1 MEVYKRYASREH
13 DVPLLGTKQQQQQY
27 QQRLDDH
34 FELEQEQHQTQNKE
48 NQPQGELQNDQKK
61 EPLQYESK
69 KPPSDSGIKLNL
81 LLAQPGDLSKG
92 SRRNSRGSISAYE
105 VSTKSNEEWL
115 KIFPHAAYFTGED
128 SFFGNIII
136 MVYENP
142 TTNKTCTTSFTQF
155 GSITYE
161 NLILDARSRFWPS
174 CENLLPVFQKS
185 NVRRALAISNL
196 KNYNRVANSAYGHIM
211 KSHWDETTAGNLA
224 NNMKLITEQT
234 PNDLG
239 LQLLKMGLLQTHV
252 ISSSVLDIV
261 YDNTPSPTNANIIEE
276 NNKMVFLLGNQLDQ
290 LFDPLLEYSPEA
302 LEIMYKPPS
311 QDSMTSSNSSMPS
324 VMFAI
329 IEEILTVQTNYTMG
343 LVSLLQDFI
352 IPLRIHVLSA
362 ASNAGISKINQVFPP
377 TIDEVT
383 RINCILLDSLVKGS
397 KFGVQEVFKVMGMI
411 LPYFY
416 KPFIR
421 HEANLK
427 QFAGRLNRFHS
438 KNVEKIFENEQVNKG
453 KYSVREIDSIVC
465 GSLLELSKI
474 KMIMTRLYDA
484 VTLSRGHFSKED
496 LAKME
501 LYYKAIVGVVD
512 AFGFE
517 ETSDQEAAVNKK
529 RIFTPTGKI
538 LSEIA
543 SKWPIELQYGWLTRK
558 VVGIFELQNVKP
570 RIEEEIIDVLIIFS
584 DHLLFLTIKDMEYTS
599 KMIAQRRLWT
609 TKEETEDSV
618 KMLSISDILMHA
630 MVNEKPL
637 PESLPSME
645 VNCWCEMNDAAISSY
660 KAGDD
665 EHYLRFFITSNK
677 GFREEQI
684 EQEEMNEGY
693 EKHNPSTFS
702 KNYKVFQ
709 REIKSSKSN
718 HEVFNSAQVIID
730 LINKAKILNKSQPFH
745 LFKTLGN
752 DLTMYSTAHDL
763 SVYEMER
770 CKSPFALFLNLSSKQ
785 VGAYFNHNKDLFL
798 IMNAS
803 FINSHQLQFEAY
815 NRIETFQLSEIIEAS
830 HLKDF
835 VLETVSK
842 GYISYINFY
851 NETLRYN
858 LIQSYHSD
866 LNYFLN
872 SFVNHEFASHNQY
885 LVKND
890 DYSRSVKTKESN
902 MNVSAIHSIPDVY
915 VEKFMETSKRPRS
928 TKRASQ
934 DGNDHH
940 IASNKDTSGPPL
952 KKRKK
957 SFFRKIF
964 GGLFKSKNAHATSQ
978 NKVSSK
984 QDKPKPDN
992 IKIGEISQDET
1003 SVRKQTQESSV
1014 VQSQKQSR
1022 PYSSVGMPTSTSKQE
1037 LEERLPSRV
1046 STIRIPK
1053 SDIQKVDHLYQ
1064 PHPEI
1069 KKQKYDSKTTCEIQ
1083 EKDVL
1088 TQGNERNS
1096 YIPQNFVQNERN
1108 PVPLVPTENP
1118 ERTPEVTSVPVF
1130 KSIEP
1135 NATTR
1140 IQNPQ
1145 NRHSIATSTPTNGVP
1160 NSVVRLPPQS
1170 NYSSNKY
1177 TVIQP
1182 TDSTMEAES
1191 ILTDVTAHPFRVV
1204 PQSSKNSI
1212 DSRSVI
1218 SRKHRSL
1225 TEENVLVLDGL
1236 HSHSYRTR
1244 LNKLLEGDFSKV
1256 FQEDLYNDGESNWI
1270 KITRENSSLF
1280 NAEINALKEDADMD
1294 TEDVIEIPSSR
1305 NSSNNARYLAASR
1318 NASDGSTL
1326 GGSDNSNRIISGH
1339 YAPPT
1344 ENRILSGSSL
1354 LSNNHNGG
1362 SIKRDISVNSLTSTQ
1377 MMEEFTR
1384 DIDSKFAHLDIITE
1398 DLYYEDLN
1406 QFTFQPQIDH
1416 QMIEKAKQLDLTNT
1430 SSKYSSTTDDEE
1442 FYSPNEFEEK
1452 FEAKSQ
1458 EQANLLSLQRPFLEN
1473 PHASRHFTTNSISS
1487 EVTMT
1492 NENNNQSCVNSDK
1505 TKEIIAVV
1513 GDKSDSEDML
1523 LSDFPHNP
1531 DSYLS
1536 ELLDGTLR
1544 FDYDL
1549 EDKDEVTGRNE
1560 AVSKTNL
1567 QTDRSIASRKELPPI
1582 FQSPSLTYLASYIRS
1597 GKTIPKDMD
1606 RIITGESTTYKFG
1619 RY

>member
-48 NQPQGELQNDQKK
+48 SQPQVQLQYDQKK
-61 EPLQYESK
+61 EFSQHELK

-105 VSTKSNEEWL
+105 VSTKTNEEWL

-261 YDNTPSPTNANIIEE
+261 YDNTPSSTNANIIEE

-302 LEIMYKPPS
+302 LEIMYKPPPS
-311 QDSMTSSNSSMPS
+311 DNMTSSNSSMPS

-474 KMIMTRLYDA
+474 KMIMTRLYDT
-484 VTLSRGHFSKED
+484 VTISKGHFSKED

-517 ETSDQEAAVNKK
+517 EPSDQEATANKK

-538 LSEIA
+538 LSEVA

-570 RIEEEIIDVLIIFS
+570 RVEEEIIDVLIIFS

-609 TKEETEDSV
+609 TNENTQDSV

-645 VNCWCEMNDAAISSY
+645 VNCWCEMNEATISSY

-677 GFREEQI
+677 GFREERN
-684 EQEEMNEGY
+684 EEEEMHEGD

-770 CKSPFALFLNLSSKQ
+770 CKSPFALFLNLSPKQ

-815 NRIETFQLSEIIEAS
+815 NRIETFSLSEIIEAS

-866 LNYFLN
+866 LNFFLN
-872 SFVNHEFASHNQY
+872 SFVNHEFALHNQY
-885 LVKND
+885 LVKSE

-940 IASNKDTSGPPL
+940 IASKKDASGPPPL

-964 GGLFKSKNAHATSQ
+964 GGLFKSKNAHATTQ
-978 NKVSSK
+978 NMDSLQQV
-984 QDKPKPDN
+984 KPRTDN
-992 IKIGEISQDET
+992 SYIGEISKDDT
-1003 SVRKQTQESSV
+1003 SVRKQIQENSV
-1014 VQSQKQSR
+1014 EQSQKQSR
-1022 PYSSVGMPTSTSKQE
+1022 PYSTVGMPTSTSKQE
-1037 LEERLPSRV
+1037 LEERLPSHV

-1069 KKQKYDSKTTCEIQ
+1069 KKQKYDSKEAQ
-1083 EKDVL
+1083 VKDVDL
-1088 TQGNERNS
+1088 KQGDERNS
-1096 YIPQNFVQNERN
+1096 YIPQKLQNEKIS
-1108 PVPLVPTENP
+1108 VPIVKAENS
-1118 ERTPEVTSVPVF
+1118 ENTPEVTSVPVF
-1130 KSIEP
+1130 KSLEP
-1135 NATTR
+1135 YVATR
-1140 IQNPQ
+1140 VQKSQ
-1145 NRHSIATSTPTNGVP
+1145 NRHSIATTTPTNAVR

-1177 TVIQP
+1177 TVIPP
-1182 TDSTMEAES
+1182 TDSTMETES
-1191 ILTDVTAHPFRVV
+1191 ILTDVTAHPFRV

-1212 DSRSVI
+1212 DSKSVI

-1244 LNKLLEGDFSKV
+1244 LNKLLEADFSKA
-1256 FQEDLYNDGESNWI
+1256 FQEDLYNDGESNWT

-1305 NSSNNARYLAASR
+1305 NSSNNARYLATSR

-1354 LSNNHNGG
+1354 LSNNHNGV
-1362 SIKRDISVNSLTSTQ
+1362 SIKRDISVSSLTSSQ

-1398 DLYYEDLN
+1398 DSYYEDSN
-1406 QFTFQPQIDH
+1406 QFTFQPPPIDQ
-1416 QMIEKAKQLDLTNT
+1416 QMIEKAKQQDLTNA
-1430 SSKYSSTTDDEE
+1430 SSKYSATTDDEE

-1458 EQANLLSLQRPFLEN
+1458 EQSNFISLQRPFLEN
-1473 PHASRHFTTNSISS
+1473 PHASRHLTTNSISS

-1505 TKEIIAVV
+1505 TKEIITVV
-1513 GDKSDSEDML
+1513 KDKSDSEDIL

-1549 EDKDEVTGRNE
+1549 DDKDEGPRRNE
-1560 AVSKTNL
+1560 DERKTNV
-1567 QTDRSIASRKELPPI
+1567 QADRGTASRKESPPI

-1606 RIITGESTTYKFG
+1606 RIITGEPTTYKFG
-1619 RY
+1619 KY